1 MADMWPS
8 LPFLA
13 FGVWTAW
20 SSLAYSGSIWL
31 SDSEVDGTYLSWLYV
46 FSTFSC
52 AAVFLVAA
60 LTARRGSPR
69 AIADNRVVM
78 GASVAASAGCVLIIL
93 MGPYYLGPVFEVYGG
108 ANELVFW
115 FGAILSGLGTGVVGL
130 RCGVLYGMLSPRR
143 ALIYAA
149 LSQLVAS
156 FIYLV
161 VFAFPQWQPIAH
173 GPSLS
178 GIVFFCGLPLVAAAL
193 SCVRPSK
200 AVVVDERMLGQAGAS
215 VGVPFGTASGAP
227 FGAPFG
233 GSIGVS
239 PCVPSPASPSASS
252 PAPSPSPASS
262 PAPSSSPLPADA
274 ASPSR
279 LPAPFWRFAVFS
291 FFMCLLTSMVRSTV
305 VTTHAL
311 AATVDGNNLL
321 LVFRS
326 VLAILFIVYAVG
338 ASSSQLRLGK
348 VCSLLA
354 TFSAVVTALIAA
366 IGGLTNEWSLLVYFA
381 GTVLELV
388 MWCLLA
394 FIVVQKRISAVV
406 VFGFGRGAF
415 LLGCAAGW
423 MLGLLVMPMVPSG
436 TVSTVLFVSMAGVML
451 LLALGLFS
459 ERDYERL
466 FSPVSEEELSLE
478 DLFDIE
484 RREGELAEERR
495 SEKRGRFSRA
505 IEAVAEEYGLSA
517 REAEVLRCLAMGYG
531 SDRIAGIMQVKVNTV
546 RTHTHNVYVKLDV
559 HSREELM
566 RLVDDAVAR
575 Q

>member
-1 MADMWPS
+1 M
-8 LPFLA
+8 
-13 FGVWTAW
+13 
-20 SSLAYSGSIWL
+20 
-31 SDSEVDGTYLSWLYV
+31 
-46 FSTFSC
+46 
-52 AAVFLVAA
+52 
-60 LTARRGSPR
+60 
-69 AIADNRVVM
+69 
-78 GASVAASAGCVLIIL
+78 
-93 MGPYYLGPVFEVYGG
+93 
-108 ANELVFW
+108 
-115 FGAILSGLGTGVVGL
+115 
-130 RCGVLYGMLSPRR
+130 
-143 ALIYAA
+143 
-149 LSQLVAS
+149 
-156 FIYLV
+156 
-161 VFAFPQWQPIAH
+161 
-173 GPSLS
+173 
-178 GIVFFCGLPLVAAAL
+178 
-193 SCVRPSK
+193 
-200 AVVVDERMLGQAGAS
+200 
-215 VGVPFGTASGAP
+215 
-227 FGAPFG
+227 
-233 GSIGVS
+233 
-239 PCVPSPASPSASS
+239 
-252 PAPSPSPASS
+252 
-262 PAPSSSPLPADA
+262 PADA